1 VAERLVA
8 APARLARRARRLL
21 GYWRS
26 ERRTLRQGAVA
37 LTLSTGAGFVAGLT
51 LAHITP
57 TLEALPG
64 LIVLIPAAVGMKGT
78 IFGAIGARIG
88 TASAAGTFE
97 PTLERGSELRRNVWV
112 ALLTTLAS
120 SLWLALLARLVAA
133 AFGGPSVSIWALLA
147 ISVVGGA
154 LGSAFILLMTVALS
168 VVSHRRRW
176 DLDAVATPMVT
187 ALGDMATLPSLFLA
201 SYLVRDDTVRNVTVS
216 LCVVGSVVAIAW
228 LWSSAETLVRRIVLE
243 MTGVI
248 LLTPILDVLAGGL
261 LREWEPS
268 LVAVAV
274 LLSLI
279 PPFVSQAGALG
290 GIFASRITSKLQIGV
305 ITPRGLP
312 EVPAVIDA
320 SIVLGFGVAVFALIG
335 VIAFWLG
342 AVTGLDGMP
351 SAVALIGST
360 VLAGLLVTP
369 FTIVSGYYLA
379 VSTYRFGLDPDNQ
392 TIPIITSLMDLLGV
406 AAVLFVMRTSGVLP

>member
-1 VAERLVA
+1 MAERLVA

-351 SAVALIGST
+351 SAVDLIGST